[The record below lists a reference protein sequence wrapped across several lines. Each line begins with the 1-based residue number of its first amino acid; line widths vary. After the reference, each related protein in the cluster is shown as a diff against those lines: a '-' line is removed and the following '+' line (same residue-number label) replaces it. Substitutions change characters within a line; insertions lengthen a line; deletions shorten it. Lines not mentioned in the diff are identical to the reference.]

1 MGWIKSQSGQT
12 SEVKLRATREVR
24 TPWVELEVK
33 VQRRELTSGEAGD
46 PQLRAQNKISQKP
59 APAGHEEQNSG
70 CGRTPCRQDSCFHV
84 PCWSRFKGLIKPE
97 LKEV

>member
-59 APAGHEEQNSG
+59 APAGMKS
-70 CGRTPCRQDSCFHV
+70 RTAAVGGLPVAKILVFMCLVGQGL
-84 PCWSRFKGLIKPE
+84 KG
-97 LKEV
+97 

>member
-1 MGWIKSQSGQT
+1 MAGIKAQSGQT

-46 PQLRAQNKISQKP
+46 PSSERRTRSARNQHPRDMKNRTAAVGGLPVAKILVLTCLVGQ
-59 APAGHEEQNSG
+59 GL
-70 CGRTPCRQDSCFHV
+70 
-84 PCWSRFKGLIKPE
+84 KG
-97 LKEV
+97 